1 MFVIT
6 RKHFKQKMFPEVK
19 MFPIFVA
26 METKEQLLL
35 AITELF
41 MRYGIKSLTMDD
53 ISRHLGI
60 SKKTLYQFVS
70 DKKDLVKQCVELTV
84 AAEQCMLCGFVE
96 EKGNAIDEL
105 FLVNKRISEKLQ
117 NIQPAVMFDLQKYYP
132 EAWKLMENHK
142 HCFIY
147 EMMVKNI
154 NDGIA
159 EGLYRENVHPE
170 IVAKIYVSMI
180 DKMFDAEFFP
190 NRPFSFEV
198 LHREIARYHIRGI
211 ANEKGVAYLTKKI
224 KDENLNF

>member
-1 MFVIT
+1 
-6 RKHFKQKMFPEVK
+6 
-19 MFPIFVA
+19 
-26 METKEQLLL
+26 METKEQLLI

-60 SKKTLYQFVS
+60 SKKTLYQHVS
-70 DKKDLVKQCVELTV
+70 DKKDLVKQCMALTV
-84 AAEQCMLCGFVE
+84 AAEECALFGFVE
-96 EKGNAIDEL
+96 ENGNAIDEL

-117 NIQPAVMFDLQKYYP
+117 NVQPAVMYDLQKFYP
-132 EAWKLMENHK
+132 EAWRVLENHK
-142 HCFIY
+142 QCFVY

-154 NDGIA
+154 NDGVK
-159 EGLYRENVHPE
+159 EGLYRENVNPE

-180 DKMFDAEFFP
+180 DKMFDSEFFP

-198 LHREIARYHIRGI
+198 MHREIARYHIRGI
-211 ANEKGVAYLTKKI
+211 ANEKGIAYLAKKI

>member
-1 MFVIT
+1 
-6 RKHFKQKMFPEVK
+6 
-19 MFPIFVA
+19 

-60 SKKTLYQFVS
+60 SKKTLYHFVT

-84 AAEQCMLCGFVE
+84 TAEQCMLCEFAT

-105 FLVNKRISEKLQ
+105 FLINKRISEKLQ
-117 NIQPAVMFDLQKYYP
+117 NMQPAVMFDLQKYYP
-132 EAWKLMENHK
+132 DAWKVMESHK

-147 EMMVKNI
+147 DMMVKNI
-154 NDGIA
+154 NDGVTQ
-159 EGLYRENVHPE
+159 GLYRDNVNAE
-170 IVAKIYVSMI
+170 IVARIYVGMI

-190 NRPFSFEV
+190 NRTFSFEI

-211 ANEKGVAYLTKKI
+211 ASEKGREYLNAKIKNEK
-224 KDENLNF
+224 LNY

>member
-1 MFVIT
+1 
-6 RKHFKQKMFPEVK
+6 
-19 MFPIFVA
+19 

-84 AAEQCMLCGFVE
+84 TAEQCMLCEFAT

-117 NIQPAVMFDLQKYYP
+117 NVQPAVMFDLQKYYP
-132 EAWKLMENHK
+132 DAWKVMENHK

-147 EMMVKNI
+147 DMMVKNI
-154 NDGIA
+154 NDGVVQ
-159 EGLYRENVHPE
+159 GLYRDNVNVE
-170 IVAKIYVSMI
+170 IVARIYVGMI
-180 DKMFDAEFFP
+180 DKMFDTEFFP
-190 NRPFSFEV
+190 NNTFSFEI

-211 ANEKGVAYLTKKI
+211 ASEKGREYLKAKI
-224 KDENLNF
+224 KNENLNY